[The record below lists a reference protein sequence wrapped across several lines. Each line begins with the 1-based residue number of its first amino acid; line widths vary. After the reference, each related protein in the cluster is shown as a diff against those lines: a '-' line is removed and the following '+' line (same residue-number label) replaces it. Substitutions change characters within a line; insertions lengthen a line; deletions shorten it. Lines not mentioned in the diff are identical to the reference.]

1 MRHSNAQV
9 APGRFVIRAEG
20 NLHIGFWPVSANFL
34 AKHGPA
40 AAQGIVLAQTA
51 RVFRTSTQ
59 QATETLTPA
68 ARALAELARVSAER
82 DR

>member
-1 MRHSNAQV
+1 
-9 APGRFVIRAEG
+9 
-20 NLHIGFWPVSANFL
+20 VSANFL